1 MVIVVTRALDT
12 LLIVNF
18 LLGVVPQ
25 NTPNTTLF
33 TILQKNCQNDF
44 LIKNRQAS
52 CIIKT
57 INAFNRYYPKPKLR
71 SV

>member
-18 LLGVVPQ
+18 LLDAVPQ

-44 LIKNRQAS
+44 LIK
-52 CIIKT
+52 IG
-57 INAFNRYYPKPKLR
+57 KLHAL
-71 SV
+71 